1 MKIKL
6 AQYGISHDHASGKA
20 RVMQENNDV
29 DFCGTFELTLVLCQ
43 VSYDKSLPARLG

>member
-20 RVMQENNDV
+20 RVM
-29 DFCGTFELTLVLCQ
+29 TLILAVVL
-43 VSYDKSLPARLG
+43 S

>member
-20 RVMQENNDV
+20 RVMQENSDV
-29 DFCGTFELTLVLCQ
+29 DSCGSFELTLDIISFGGNQ
-43 VSYDKSLPARLG
+43 SSWNFT